1 MVTKHLKWTLTTLSF
16 SKSEHAVGK
25 NWPFSQENLFR
36 PKEHLKMAYFCVH
49 ESGLIDVGR
58 LRTPNPLHQAVFS
71 GTPEILRVWRFKWAM
86 WKVRGIKIERTPLWY
101 FFPRLVKRPTC
112 KSNFGRWNSTPK
124 TRELYFNLTR
134 TSIKRCVLIILCR
147 DWFLLFVFSQAW
159 EISVYIMSNS
169 GGTSAYIHYSL
180 RLLDAVCSAHL
191 PNIICWCQFL

>member
-1 MVTKHLKWTLTTLSF
+1 MKRPPKGKWFRHGCGFFMKKDFEQIFYVFILSVLTHFLLSWNYEIFALKHLKLNKGDCT
-16 SKSEHAVGK
+16 KE
-25 NWPFSQENLFR
+25 LF
-36 PKEHLKMAYFCVH
+36 ETF
-49 ESGLIDVGR
+49 D
-58 LRTPNPLHQAVFS
+58 FS

-147 DWFLLFVFSQAW
+147 DWFLLFVFSQVW

-169 GGTSAYIHYSL
+169 GGTIAYIHYSL